1 MHLDPTV
8 WGIGDRSLL
17 DIRVRDARRHLVRTA
32 GSEVL
37 GVAQHGAVWP
47 RVWARQGFQ
56 PPDPNEVPLT
66 SPQPPAARG
75 DGLFAEQDK
84 WVRAATRP
92 VEGDVDNPEDVDRVP
107 AFLDLTR
114 QRPPRQPVWERVQDR
129 LQQQPQQPLAAALD
143 PLFRDVWT
151 RLCDPTL
158 HRPHRLTCWRILHAC
173 LGCNAFLCYARGGRG
188 ACTTSPFCS
197 AATCAGRNVVE
208 TLTHAFID
216 CPEVAPVARWLCDTW
231 RALAGAEPPCMPLVL
246 LCDDPRAWPA
256 APDRQAFQLWTRLR
270 VATLGS
276 VWRLRCARARPDG
289 DTRSLAHRAV
299 KDAIRTVVNAIQ
311 RDWARAQSDVRY
323 DDEGDLDRDWWSAV
337 DVALD
342 PRRFKAMWA
351 SPPIL
356 CSVSAGGLQVRLS
369 DQGPVPVPPA

>member
-1 MHLDPTV
+1 
-8 WGIGDRSLL
+8 
-17 DIRVRDARRHLVRTA
+17 
-32 GSEVL
+32 
-37 GVAQHGAVWP
+37 
-47 RVWARQGFQ
+47 
-56 PPDPNEVPLT
+56 
-66 SPQPPAARG
+66 
-75 DGLFAEQDK
+75 
-84 WVRAATRP
+84 
-92 VEGDVDNPEDVDRVP
+92 
-107 AFLDLTR
+107 
-114 QRPPRQPVWERVQDR
+114 
-129 LQQQPQQPLAAALD
+129 
-143 PLFRDVWT
+143 
-151 RLCDPTL
+151 
-158 HRPHRLTCWRILHAC
+158 
-173 LGCNAFLCYARGGRG
+173 
-188 ACTTSPFCS
+188 
-197 AATCAGRNVVE
+197 VE

-216 CPEVAPVARWLCDTW
+216 CPKVAPVARWLCDTW

-276 VWRLRCARARPDG
+276 VWRLRCARARPAG
-289 DTRSLAHRAV
+289 DISSLAHRAV